1 MSSHSPTPGHD
12 PATSPDG
19 PVAPPEGITDG
30 RLARQVAFLVE
41 IDRLKSVLRQS
52 HLIDL
57 SRRENDAEHSW
68 HLAMLAVVLG
78 EYAAAEVDHARVIR
92 MLLIHDL
99 VEVYA
104 GDTFLYDV
112 EAAAD
117 QEERERA
124 AADRLFPQLP
134 ADQAV
139 PLRAMWD
146 EFEARRTPDAQFAR
160 ALDRVQ
166 PLLLNFYTRG
176 RSWRAHRVTSADVLA
191 HQEVIASG
199 SPALWEYIRVMID
212 EAVRRGY
219 LLP

>member
-1 MSSHSPTPGHD
+1 M
-12 PATSPDG
+12 
-19 PVAPPEGITDG
+19 TDA
-30 RLARQVAFLVE
+30 RLARQIAFLLE
-41 IDRLKSVLRQS
+41 IDGLKSVLRQS

-78 EYAAAEVDHARVIR
+78 EYATEEVDQAKVIR

-104 GDTFLYDV
+104 GDTFLYDTRG
-112 EAAAD
+112 AAE

-134 ADQAV
+134 DDQAV
-139 PLRAMWD
+139 ALRRLWD
-146 EFEARRTPDAQFAR
+146 EFEERRTPDARFAR

-176 RSWRAHRVTSADVLA
+176 ASWRAHRVTKAQVLA
-191 HQEVIASG
+191 RRQLIEDG
-199 SPALWEYIRVMID
+199 SPALWEYIQVMID

>member
-1 MSSHSPTPGHD
+1 M
-12 PATSPDG
+12 
-19 PVAPPEGITDG
+19 TDA
-30 RLARQVAFLVE
+30 RLARQIAFLLE
-41 IDRLKSVLRQS
+41 IDGLKSVLRQS

-78 EYAAAEVDHARVIR
+78 EYATEEVDQAKVIR

-104 GDTFLYDV
+104 GDTFLYDTRGV
-112 EAAAD
+112 AE

-134 ADQAV
+134 DDQAV
-139 PLRAMWD
+139 ALRRLWD
-146 EFEARRTPDAQFAR
+146 EFEERRTPDARFAR

-176 RSWRAHRVTSADVLA
+176 ASWRAHRVTKAQVLA
-191 HQEVIASG
+191 RRQLIEDG
-199 SPALWEYIRVMID
+199 SPALWEYIQVMID